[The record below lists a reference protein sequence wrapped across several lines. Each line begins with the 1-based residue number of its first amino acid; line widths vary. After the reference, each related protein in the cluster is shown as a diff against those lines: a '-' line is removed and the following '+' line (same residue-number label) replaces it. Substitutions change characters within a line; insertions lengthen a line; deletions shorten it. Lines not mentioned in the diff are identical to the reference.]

1 MEVIPSV
8 HTSPEVVQKTV
19 DLMKDLGKAPI
30 VEKKELNGFVL
41 NRLQYAI
48 IMEAWRLV
56 EVIVVFQLIAI
67 GTALSIIYMTGY
79 RIIRNFRGTKFSRK
93 ASK

>member
-1 MEVIPSV
+1 MMLSIQMNPPLYVPVVEVIPSV

-56 EVIVVFQLIAI
+56 EVDCCFS
-67 GTALSIIYMTGY
+67 TYSII
-79 RIIRNFRGTKFSRK
+79 
-93 ASK
+93 